1 MRITTHRRAL
11 LLGALAA
18 PALATRALAA
28 WPDRSIRIVIPYPP
42 GGASDTTAR
51 LITEPLSRVL
61 GQSVVVDNRPGA
73 NGAIALENVAT
84 SPNDGHT
91 LLMGNLGPNAI
102 NPVLRT
108 NLPFDAV
115 RSFDPIVLAN
125 KVPIALMVRADN
137 PARDLAQ
144 FIAMAKAQP
153 GQIGYGSAG
162 NGSASHLA
170 GEMLKVTLGI
180 DLLHVPYRGDAP
192 AITDMLSGTLPC
204 VLSTTVSVL
213 PQLRGGRVR
222 VLGVAS
228 AQRLASMPD
237 VPTFLEQGVAGYE
250 VSSWNGLFAP
260 AGTPRPVIER
270 VNAEATR
277 ALRIPEVAR
286 RLEEVGAA
294 PAMGTPEEFATFL
307 RAELDRWAEVVRVSG
322 ARADD

>member
-1 MRITTHRRAL
+1 MTHRRAL
-11 LLGALAA
+11 LLGTLAA
-18 PALATRALAA
+18 PAIAGRARAA

-115 RSFDPIVLAN
+115 RSFAPIVLAN
-125 KVPIALMVRADN
+125 KVPIALMVRADYQ
-137 PARDLAQ
+137 ARDLAQ
-144 FIAMAKAQP
+144 LIAMAKAQP
-153 GQIGYGSAG
+153 GRIGYGSAG

-170 GEMLKVTLGI
+170 GEMLKNTLCI

-204 VLSTTVSVL
+204 MLSTTVSVL
-213 PQLRGGRVR
+213 PQLSSGRVR

-228 AQRLASMPD
+228 AQRLSSMPD
-237 VPTFLEQGVAGYE
+237 VPTFLEQGVTGYE

-270 VNAEATR
+270 VNAEATK
-277 ALRIPEVAR
+277 ALRIPEVAQ
-286 RLEEVGAA
+286 RLDGLGAA
-294 PAMGTPEEFATFL
+294 PAMGTPEDFASFL
-307 RAELDRWAEVVRVSG
+307 RSELDRWAEVVRISG
-322 ARADD
+322 AKAED

>member
-1 MRITTHRRAL
+1 
-11 LLGALAA
+11 
-18 PALATRALAA
+18 
-28 WPDRSIRIVIPYPP
+28 
-42 GGASDTTAR
+42 
-51 LITEPLSRVL
+51 VL

-102 NPVLRT
+102 NPVLKT

-125 KVPIALMVRADN
+125 KVPIALMVRSDYQ
-137 PARDLAQ
+137 ARDMAQ
-144 FIAMAKAQP
+144 LIAMAKAQP

-192 AITDMLSGTLPC
+192 AITDMLSGALPC

-213 PQLRGGRVR
+213 PQLRAGRVR

-228 AQRLASMPD
+228 AQRLGSMPD
-237 VPTFLEQGVAGYE
+237 VPTFLEQGV
-250 VSSWNGLFAP
+250 P
-260 AGTPRPVIER
+260 
-270 VNAEATR
+270 ATR
-277 ALRIPEVAR
+277 SRPGTGFSRPPAR
-286 RLEEVGAA
+286 R
-294 PAMGTPEEFATFL
+294 
-307 RAELDRWAEVVRVSG
+307 
-322 ARADD
+322 AR

>member
-1 MRITTHRRAL
+1 MIPLTPRRAL
-11 LLGALAA
+11 LLGALAT

-28 WPDRSIRIVIPYPP
+28 WPERSIRIVIPYPP

-51 LITEPLSRVL
+51 LIADPLTRVL

-84 SPNDGHT
+84 SPADGHT

-102 NPVLRT
+102 NPVLRR

-125 KVPIALMVRADN
+125 KVPIALMVRADH
-137 PARDLAQ
+137 PARDLARLV
-144 FIAMAKAQP
+144 AMAREAP
-153 GQIGYGSAG
+153 GRIGYGSAG

-170 GEMLKVTLGI
+170 GEMLKVSLGI

-192 AITDMLSGTLPC
+192 ALTDMLSGTLPC
-204 VLSTTVSVL
+204 MLSTTVSVL
-213 PQLRGGRVR
+213 PQLQAGRVR

-277 ALRIPEVAR
+277 ALRIPEVTQ
-286 RLEEVGAA
+286 RLDGLGAA
-294 PAMGTPEEFATFL
+294 LATGTPEEFATFL

-322 ARADD
+322 ARVDD

>member
-1 MRITTHRRAL
+1 MTPRPHRRAL

-18 PALATRALAA
+18 PALATRARAA

-84 SPNDGHT
+84 SPNDGST

-102 NPVLRT
+102 NPVIRT

-125 KVPIALMVRADN
+125 KVPIALMVRSDYQ
-137 PARDLAQ
+137 ARDLAQ

-192 AITDMLSGTLPC
+192 AITDMLSGSLPC

-213 PQLRGGRVR
+213 PQLRSSRVR

-228 AQRLASMPD
+228 AERLGSMPD

-270 VNAEATR
+270 VNVEATK

-286 RLEEVGAA
+286 RLEDVGAA
-294 PAMGTPEEFATFL
+294 PAMGSPEEFATFL

>member
-1 MRITTHRRAL
+1 MRITTQRRAL

-18 PALATRALAA
+18 PALAGRALAA

-61 GQSVVVDNRPGA
+61 GQIVVVDNRPGA

-84 SPNDGHT
+84 SANDGHT

-102 NPVLRT
+102 NPVLKT

-144 FIAMAKAQP
+144 LIAMAKAQP

-192 AITDMLSGTLPC
+192 AITDMLSGSLPC

-213 PQLRGGRVR
+213 PQLRAGRVR

-228 AQRLASMPD
+228 AQRLGSMPN

-270 VNAEATR
+270 VNLEATR
-277 ALRIPEVAR
+277 ALRIPEVTR
-286 RLEEVGAA
+286 RLEDVGAA

>member
-1 MRITTHRRAL
+1 MIHRRAL
-11 LLGALAA
+11 LMGMLAT
-18 PALATRALAA
+18 PALVGHARAA
-28 WPDRSIRIVIPYPP
+28 WPERGIRIVIPYPP

-51 LITEPLSRVL
+51 LIAEPLSRVF

-84 SPNDGHT
+84 SPHDGHT

-102 NPVLRT
+102 NPVIRAD
-108 NLPFDAV
+108 LPFDPV
-115 RSFDPIVLAN
+115 RSFDPVVLAN
-125 KVPIALMVRADN
+125 KVPIALMVRADH

-144 FIAMAKAQP
+144 LVAMAKAQP
-153 GQIGYGSAG
+153 GRIGYGSAG

-170 GEMLKVTLGI
+170 GEMLKNLLGI

-192 AITDMLSGTLPC
+192 AITDLLAGALPC
-204 VLSTTVSVL
+204 MLSTTVSAL
-213 PQLRGGRVR
+213 PQLRSGTVR
-222 VLGVAS
+222 LLGVAS
-228 AQRLASMPD
+228 AERLSSMPG

-270 VNAEATR
+270 VNAEATK
-277 ALRIPEVAR
+277 ALRLPEVAQ
-286 RLEEVGAA
+286 RLDGLGAA
-294 PAMGTPEEFATFL
+294 AAMGTPEEFASFL

>member
-1 MRITTHRRAL
+1 MTMRTQRRAL
-11 LLGALAA
+11 LLGALAT
-18 PALATRALAA
+18 PALATGARAA
-28 WPDRSIRIVIPYPP
+28 WPERSIRIVIPYPP

-51 LITEPLSRVL
+51 LITEPLTRAL
-61 GQSVVVDNRPGA
+61 GQNVVVDNRPGA

-102 NPVLRT
+102 NPVMRA

-115 RSFDPIVLAN
+115 RSFAPIVLAN
-125 KVPIALMVRADN
+125 KVPMALMVRADH
-137 PARDLAQ
+137 PARDFARLV
-144 FIAMAKAQP
+144 AMAREAP
-153 GQIGYGSAG
+153 GRIGYGSAG

-192 AITDMLSGTLPC
+192 AITDVLSGALPC
-204 VLSTTVSVL
+204 MLSTTVSVL
-213 PQLRGGRVR
+213 PQMRSGRMR

-228 AQRLASMPD
+228 AQRLSSMPD

-270 VNAEATR
+270 VNAEASQ
-277 ALRIPEVAR
+277 ALRIPEVTQ
-286 RLEEVGAA
+286 RLEMLGAA
-294 PAMGTPEEFATFL
+294 SAMGTPEEFATFL

-322 ARADD
+322 AKAED